1 MPQISINFNPGPI
14 ATGKKADRV
23 TFTCSS
29 SFGGILQKEADMLG
43 TTRSELAFQFVLEG
57 MQRTLGTIFMAEP
70 HSDKKVSELLKR

>member
-1 MPQISINFNPGPI
+1 MPQISINFNPSPI
-14 ATGKKADRV
+14 ATGKKTDRV

-29 SFGGILQKEADMLG
+29 EFGNILQKEADMLG

>member
-1 MPQISINFNPGPI
+1 MPQLTINFNNSI
-14 ATGKKADRV
+14 STGKKTDRV

-29 SFGGILQKEADMLG
+29 EFGSILQQEANMLG
-43 TTRSELAFQFVLEG
+43 TTRSELAQEFVLEG